1 MTGITVISSRTTFS
15 RHKTP
20 DDIPGLRSLLI
31 LQDLVRSWKNLDKN
45 LGKTSGQDVLSDL
58 LADVLEHVLAD
69 VLEDVLADVLEH
81 VLADV
86 LEDFVE
92 DFCKLLQD
100 GLVRF
105 LLRSWRLVEFLN
117 PGSRQEGVLLQW
129 SSFSSMLIQTKL
141 INRNLSLSANTWAI
155 RRKLVVSSKQHS
167 GLKFRSRSIEV
178 DREIKKT
185 CFDRTSELTLNG
197 C

>member
-58 LADVLEHVLAD
+58 
-69 VLEDVLADVLEH
+69 LADVLEH